1 MLCEKGKKVMNE
13 AKTQTRISRLLS
25 QINFRETV
33 SYKDDCKTEELLQ
46 AGAETPLGQ
55 LLGEVAKLPEV
66 RFEKVLNV
74 RSQIFRGQYKLDE
87 KLDATADKMLE
98 ELLIGL

>member
-1 MLCEKGKKVMNE
+1 MNE

-25 QINFRETV
+25 QIDFRETL
-33 SYKDDCKTEELLQ
+33 SYKDDCKTEELLA

-55 LLGEVAKLPEV
+55 LLGEMAKMPEI
-66 RFEKVLNV
+66 RFEKVLGV
-74 RSQIFRGQYKLDE
+74 RGQICRGEYKLDE
-87 KLDATADKMLE
+87 KIDATVDKMLE

>member
-1 MLCEKGKKVMNE
+1 MNE
-13 AKTQTRISRLLS
+13 AKTQTRINRLLS
-25 QINFRETV
+25 RINFRETL

-46 AGAETPLGQ
+46 AGAKTPLGQ
-55 LLGEVAKLPEV
+55 LLGEMAKLPEV

-74 RSQIFRGQYKLDE
+74 RSQICQGQYKLDE
-87 KLDATADKMLE
+87 KLDATVDKMLE